1 MPFMSTFAGTPPG
14 VTTISFP
21 GLPEFSTSRPPTWNE
36 PTSRSAIG
44 AWAQPE
50 TIQTARLRIAR
61 TADPPFQLLGF
72 ARQFF
77 KPHDFHGE
85 RGGIRSSSRN
95 RLLRARDLVPHFGQ
109 ALGQVVELAPAL
121 IAGAEPALRRA
132 HRDIGISGAAVGV
145 AALVVAKG
153 LQALV
158 AAREIALGP
167 RRDVVLGAG
176 AAAVAEPLERPA
188 DRAVLEANRVP
199 VGVQALVL
207 VQAGAGRENQEFP
220 D

>member
-1 MPFMSTFAGTPPG
+1 VPFGSTCAGTPPG
-14 VTTISFP
+14 VNTISFT
-21 GLPEFSTSRPPTWNE
+21 GLPEISTSRPPTWNE

-95 RLLRARDLVPHFGQ
+95 RLLRARDLVPHLGQ
-109 ALGQVVELAPAL
+109 ALSQVVELAPAL

-132 HRDIGISGAAVGV
+132 HRDVGIAGAPVGV
-145 AALVVAKG
+145 AALVVAEG

-158 AAREIALGP
+158 AASEIALGL
-167 RRDVVLGAG
+167 RRDVVVGTS
-176 AAAVAEPLERPA
+176 AAVVAEPLERPA
-188 DRAVLEANRVP
+188 DGAVLEADRVP

-207 VQAGAGRENQEFP
+207 ARAGAARE